1 MSKKSRNMLLWVSI
15 FAVSMGWFEA
25 ALVVYLRELF
35 YPNGFFFPVVTIPS
49 NLLTIEIVR
58 EFATIMMLIAVGVI
72 AGRSKLE
79 KFGYFMFAFGIWDI
93 VYYIGLFIATG
104 WPQSLLTWDLLFLIP
119 LPWVGPV
126 LAPVLVSLGM
136 IFAHIVI
143 VMQEDIGKPLNPS
156 KWFWSIEILCGLII
170 IFSFIIDFQA
180 ACTIGDPARF
190 RWEIFLL
197 GFIPGI
203 LLFLKSWRDAFKF

>member
-1 MSKKSRNMLLWVSI
+1 MSIESRKTILWVSI
-15 FAVSMGWFEA
+15 FAIAMGWFEA

-35 YPNGFFFPVVTIPS
+35 YSDGFFFPVIAIPAK
-49 NLLTIEIVR
+49 LLTIEIVR

-119 LPWVGPV
+119 LPWIGPV

-143 VMQEDIGKPLNPS
+143 VIQEDGSRPIIPS
-156 KWFWSIEILCGLII
+156 KKFWILEILCGLII
-170 IFSFIIDFQA
+170 IFSFTIDFQA
-180 ACTIGDPARF
+180 ACTVGDPARF

-203 LLFLKSWRDAFKF
+203 LLFLKSWRDARKS